1 MENLY
6 YVVEK
11 ELQQDDLFEYT
22 TGNKTITVYNIDTQ
36 SMQLVIFCVIE
47 SLNFKN
53 TENEIQYWLDNNSYE
68 GEEYNFIQL

>member
-1 MENLY
+1 METLY

-22 TGNKTITVYNIDTQ
+22 TGNKIITVYYIDEFN
-36 SMQLVIFCVIE
+36 QLAIFCEIK

-68 GEEYNFIQL
+68 GEEYNFIRL